1 MPEMETPKVG
11 EVTLRCGFCL
21 TLNSVD
27 LAKAGDRPVCGD
39 CQRPILLDRPIKVTD
54 EDFERTVLGS
64 GPPVL
69 VDFYADWCGP
79 CKMVAP
85 LVDDIAQANTGK
97 MLVAKVDADQA
108 PGLLERFG
116 IRGIPTV
123 ILFKGGEEVARS
135 VGLEPDKLKSMAEQ
149 AAG

>member
-1 MPEMETPKVG
+1 MMEIPKEN

-21 TLNSVD
+21 DLNAVNLSKTD
-27 LAKAGDRPVCGD
+27 DGQVCGD
-39 CQRPILLDRPIKVTD
+39 CEKSILLDRPVKVTD

-85 LVDDIAQANTGK
+85 LVDEIAQDNIGK
-97 MLVAKVDADQA
+97 LLVAKIDADQA

-135 VGLEPDKLKSMAEQ
+135 VGLEPDKLRSMTEQ
-149 AAG
+149 AVG